1 MANANGA
8 GKLRSRLHFQRRT
21 LEDDGYGSGGYTG
34 DFATVFTDAAE
45 IIPRMGSEAVLG
57 ARLQGLQPVTIRVR
71 SHVATRGLDATWR
84 AVNARTGEVYAITSP
99 PINVDQ
105 KNEYIDMLATIGTQA
120 AA

>member
-1 MANANGA
+1 MTA
-8 GKLRSRLHFQRRT
+8 GKLRASLNFQRRT
-21 LEDDGYGSGGYTG
+21 IEDDGYGNETVG

-45 IIPRMGSEAVLG
+45 IIPRMGSEAVMG

-71 SHVATRGLDATWR
+71 SHAATRGLDAAWR

-99 PINVDQ
+99 PVNVDQ
-105 KNEYIDMLATIGTQA
+105 KNRYIDMLATIGAQA